1 MISALKQ
8 SYLQILSW
16 LQIHDRVGFW
26 LTLISVM
33 FITLVALYFLITNWR
48 LHRYIRVLKA
58 DKLRLMEEK
67 DLMRK
72 GMNSPEEKKSI

>member
-1 MISALKQ
+1 MLA
-8 SYLQILSW
+8 W
-16 LQIHDRVGFW
+16 LQEHPNLGFW
-26 LTLISVM
+26 LV
-33 FITLVALYFLITNWR
+33 LVCGSFFALGVIYLLLTNWR

-72 GMNSPEEKKSI
+72 GMNIPTENIPS